1 MSIIQVLSQHV
12 ADLIAAGE
20 VVERPASVAKELVEN
35 AIDAGATFITVE
47 IRSGGIAYLRV
58 TDDGIGIAREDVPTA
73 ILRHSTSKIRDE
85 EDLAS
90 IGTLGFR
97 GEALAAITA
106 VSKLE
111 IKTRRNNDKI
121 GTRLYQEGGKVI
133 SVEDA
138 GCPKGTTIIVR
149 ELFYNTPARMK
160 FLKKDASEGAAVE
173 SIVTAIALSHP
184 NISFQLIREGKTT
197 LHTPG
202 DGKEQS
208 CVYSVLGRDIA
219 NSMLYTEGSRE
230 AVSVKGFVT
239 KPIAARGNRALQ
251 YFYVNGRYVKSKM
264 LMAALEQAY
273 DNLIMKGRYP
283 SCVLKISLPLELCD
297 VNVHP
302 TKTEVKFA
310 REKDVF
316 DAVYYSVKSALSEDN
331 SLNEAP
337 LPVKKEPLP
346 FKESKPMEYK
356 QEEIKA
362 EPIKKAPSF
371 TFKPTFTERKVE
383 APVKQETVSYE
394 IPSVVHEKAPVMSF
408 FSPEASPSAKKEEVK
423 AEEKVDEFKFIGEV
437 LNTYIILECGEDVVL
452 IDKHAAHERIL
463 FEKLKR
469 EDRTAQAQLLISS
482 VYVDLPEEEI
492 ELLDE
497 NKELI
502 TKLGFE
508 IDRAGHAKVAVR
520 QVPDGI
526 DEADVAAT
534 VSEVVSAIA
543 SKRRMSA
550 EERMDEILHS
560 IACKAA
566 IKAGMKSS
574 PLELT
579 KLAREVMSRGDI
591 RYCPHGRPVAVTL
604 TKYQLER
611 MFRRS

>member
-1 MSIIQVLSQHV
+1 MSVIQVLSQHV

-173 SIVTAIALSHP
+173 SIITAIALSHP

-202 DGKEQS
+202 DGKEES
-208 CVYSVLGRDIA
+208 CVYSVLGRDMA
-219 NSMLYTEGSRE
+219 NSMLYAEGERE
-230 AVSVKGFVT
+230 SVSVKGFVT

-283 SCVLKISLPLELCD
+283 SCVLKISLPLEMCD

-316 DAVYYSVKSALSEDN
+316 DAVYYSVKSALCEDS
-331 SLNEAP
+331 SLTEAP
-337 LPVKKEPLP
+337 LPIKKFAPP
-346 FKESKPMEYK
+346 IKESAPMEYK
-356 QEEIKA
+356 QEEIK
-362 EPIKKAPSF
+362 EEVKKVPTF

-383 APVKQETVSYE
+383 TPPPVKPASYE
-394 IPSVVHEKAPVMSF
+394 IPTVVHEQVPVMPL
-408 FSPEASPSAKKEEVK
+408 FSPEASPSAKKEEIK
-423 AEEKVDEFKFIGEV
+423 EEKKDEFKFIGEV
-437 LNTYIILECGEDVVL
+437 LNTYIILECGDEVVL

-469 EDRTAQAQLLISS
+469 EDRAAQAQLLISA

-492 ELLDE
+492 ELLEE
-497 NKELI
+497 NKELV

-526 DEADVAAT
+526 DAADVAET
-534 VSEVVSAIA
+534 VSEIVGTIM

-550 EERMDEILHS
+550 EERLDEILHS

-566 IKAGMKSS
+566 IKAGMRSS
-574 PLELT
+574 PIELT
-579 KLAREVMSRGDI
+579 RLAREVMSRGDI